1 LQEAS
6 SKLREEMLTERF
18 GAARAAAEA
27 AAAEAAK
34 AAAAAFNTMLSE
46 MGVTGSSRLV

>member
-1 LQEAS
+1 
-6 SKLREEMLTERF
+6 MLADRF

-34 AAAAAFNTMLSE
+34 AAAAAFNSMLSE
-46 MGVTGSSRLV
+46 MGVTASSR